1 MVNTAC
7 GAGTQLVSVNMMDS
21 RSFKFD
27 AFSTSQPRAM
37 DSLSRTSEKAL
48 LHGGKR
54 RGGFTC
60 EWRTATLEEEGL
72 FSILIPTSLFLII
85 FKRS

>member
-37 DSLSRTSEKAL
+37 DSLSRTSEKST
-48 LHGGKR
+48 
-54 RGGFTC
+54 FTWG
-60 EWRTATLEEEGL
+60 EKEGWFYL
-72 FSILIPTSLFLII
+72 
-85 FKRS
+85 